1 MVFVLMVDMIVGL
14 SIVVNTV
21 AAVVSSPSSNAET
34 VLRTY
39 VRAKDENRPHLL
51 AGVFTPDA
59 TLEVRNKSSAI
70 AFPAVTA
77 GRDAIADVLVRN
89 FAKSY
94 ENVYT
99 FYMARPDAEA
109 ADVACDW
116 LVCMTEKDS
125 GSVRV
130 GCGRYDWTLQAHP
143 HGLATRLVIG
153 IEAMQILAPDQFE
166 PVFAWVRSMDY
177 PWTSA
182 NAAVRDVPQLPAL
195 APVLDYLARE
205 GSG

>member
-1 MVFVLMVDMIVGL
+1 MGHLQH
-14 SIVVNTV
+14 
-21 AAVVSSPSSNAET
+21 SNAET
-34 VLRTY
+34 VLLTY

-51 AGVFTPDA
+51 AGVFAPDA

-77 GRDAIADVLVRN
+77 GREAIADVLVRS

-99 FYMARPDAEA
+99 FYMARPQAEA
-109 ADVACDW
+109 TSIACDW
-116 LVCMTEKDS
+116 LVCMTEKDG

-130 GCGRYDWTLQAHP
+130 GCGRYDWTLRADRP
-143 HGLATRLVIG
+143 GLATRLVIS
-153 IEAMQILAPDQFE
+153 IEAMQVLAPDQFE
-166 PVFAWVRSMDY
+166 AMLAWVRSMDY

-182 NAAVRDVPQLPAL
+182 DAAVRDAPRLPAL
-195 APVLDYLARE
+195 APVLEYLARGE
-205 GSG
+205 RS

>member
-1 MVFVLMVDMIVGL
+1 MIH
-14 SIVVNTV
+14 
-21 AAVVSSPSSNAET
+21 PQYSNAET

-39 VRAKDENRPHLL
+39 VQAKDENRPHLL

-70 AFPAVTA
+70 AFPAVTV

-99 FYMARPDAEA
+99 FYMARPHAEA
-109 ADVACDW
+109 TDIACDW

-130 GCGRYDWTLQAHP
+130 GCGRYDWMLQAKP
-143 HGLATRLVIG
+143 HGLATRLVIS
-153 IEAMQILAPDQFE
+153 IEAMQVLAPNQFE

-182 NAAVRDVPQLPAL
+182 DAVVRGAPQLPAL
-195 APVLDYLARE
+195 APVLDYLARRRA
-205 GSG
+205 G

>member
-1 MVFVLMVDMIVGL
+1 MGHLQH
-14 SIVVNTV
+14 
-21 AAVVSSPSSNAET
+21 SNAET
-34 VLRTY
+34 VLLTY

-51 AGVFTPDA
+51 AGVFAPDA

-77 GRDAIADVLVRN
+77 GREAIADVLVRS

-99 FYMARPDAEA
+99 FYMARPTAEA
-109 ADVACDW
+109 TDIACDW

-130 GCGRYDWTLQAHP
+130 GCGRYDWTLQADP
-143 HGLATRLVIG
+143 PGLASRLVIS
-153 IEAMQILAPDQFE
+153 IEAMQVLAPDQFE

-177 PWTSA
+177 PWTFA
-182 NAAVRDVPQLPAL
+182 DAAVRDAPQLPAL
-195 APVLDYLARE
+195 APVLDYLARGE
-205 GSG
+205 RG